1 MSEERDTP
9 SQDDAQP
16 ERSARWRDLPERPD
30 PEDLKAEHRDP
41 AVPGSILDAPDAE
54 KEFFIRHAA
63 G

>member
-1 MSEERDTP
+1 MSEDRDP
-9 SQDDAQP
+9 QDDAQP
-16 ERSARWRDLPERPD
+16 QRSARWSDLPKRPD

-41 AVPGSILDAPDAE
+41 AVPGSVLSAPDAE